1 MKWPRF
7 NFASGS
13 ENSSALSQLSNA
25 KWLASDARTL
35 RLNVWLLLALFAT
48 AMAVVHTQ
56 YESRRVFVKLEALQ
70 SEARQLRSEHD
81 GLRAQQRELA
91 TSLRVDKTARER
103 LGLQAATPANTQYVS
118 APAIERAVTPA
129 ADAKASSNATVK
141 AKGANS

>member
-7 NFASGS
+7 KLTSGS
-13 ENSSALSQLSNA
+13 EKLSALNQLSNA
-25 KWLASDARTL
+25 KWLAFDARAL

-103 LGLQAATPANTQYVS
+103 LGLQAPTPANTQYVR
-118 APAIERAVTPA
+118 APATDAPAV
-129 ADAKASSNATVK
+129 SNTTVK